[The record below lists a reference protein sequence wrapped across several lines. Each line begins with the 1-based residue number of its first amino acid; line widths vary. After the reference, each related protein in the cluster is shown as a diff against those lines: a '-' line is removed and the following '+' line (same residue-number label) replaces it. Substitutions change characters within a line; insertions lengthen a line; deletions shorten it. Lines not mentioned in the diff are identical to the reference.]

1 MINRSSKIDVAEMSW
16 AVDHVSAA
24 RVTQLVFIYDA
35 HPWIVNCVPLREESL
50 FIVDLLRGEVADRQF
65 LDFIWVKNSKRD
77 SVSFLLLNV
86 GVLLG
91 VTCFHFRKTWK
102 KPLVQEFGLK
112 RAWLAKRS
120 DDSANLLR

>member
-24 RVTQLVFIYDA
+24 RVTQLVFIYDT
-35 HPWIVNCVPLREESL
+35 HTWIVNCIPLREESL
-50 FIVDLLRGEVADRQF
+50 FIVDLLRGEVADGQF
-65 LDFIWVKNSKRD
+65 LNFIRVKNSKRD

-120 DDSANLLR
+120 DN